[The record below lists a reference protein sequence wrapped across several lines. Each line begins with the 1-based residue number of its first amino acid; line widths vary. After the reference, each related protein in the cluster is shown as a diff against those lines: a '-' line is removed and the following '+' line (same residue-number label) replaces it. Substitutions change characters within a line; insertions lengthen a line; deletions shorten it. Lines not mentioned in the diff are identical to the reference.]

1 VSERPPNG
9 GGGPGPQPRR
19 VSALRGFAW
28 WVDGWR
34 LFMRKP
40 LTWIAYTAMTWALVV
55 ASNVHPMLIALVA
68 VALQG
73 LLAGWAIACEAA
85 AAGRSTPLSMLF
97 EGFRRRPA
105 DLVVLGGVYLLANIV
120 IGMVMLGIGG
130 EPLRVA
136 LTDPTSVTP
145 EMLQDLQGRLIIALL
160 LVVAIG
166 IPFGAA
172 TWFAP
177 IAVVQDGLRPP
188 LALLA
193 SLRAVLR
200 NALAFTVYGL
210 VAVPPL
216 MLLFLVASALGLSRA
231 AATQVAFWVL
241 LPLLVT
247 SVWCSWQEV
256 RPVGVEG
263 AGRDAKG

>member
-1 VSERPPNG
+1 
-9 GGGPGPQPRR
+9 
-19 VSALRGFAW
+19 
-28 WVDGWR
+28 
-34 LFMRKP
+34 
-40 LTWIAYTAMTWALVV
+40 
-55 ASNVHPMLIALVA
+55 
-68 VALQG
+68 
-73 LLAGWAIACEAA
+73 
-85 AAGRSTPLSMLF
+85 
-97 EGFRRRPA
+97 
-105 DLVVLGGVYLLANIV
+105 
-120 IGMVMLGIGG
+120 VMLGIGG

-136 LTDPTSVTP
+136 LTDAAAVTP
-145 EMLQDLQGRLIIALL
+145 EMLQDLQGRLIVALL

-177 IAVVQDGLRPP
+177 IAVVQDGLRPAA
-188 LALLA
+188 ALLA

-216 MLLFLVASALGLSRA
+216 VLFFLVASALGLSRGA
-231 AATQVAFWVL
+231 AVQVAFWVL

-256 RPVGVEG
+256 RPSGGG
-263 AGRDAKG
+263 AERRDENG